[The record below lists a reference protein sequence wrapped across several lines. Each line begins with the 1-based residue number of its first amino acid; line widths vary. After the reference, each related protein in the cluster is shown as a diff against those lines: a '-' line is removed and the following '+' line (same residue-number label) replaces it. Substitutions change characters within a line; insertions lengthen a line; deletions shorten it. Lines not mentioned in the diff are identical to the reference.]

1 MKLFRHLLPVCLLL
15 LGQAAA
21 AASGDASGNADV
33 PGIHAIGNGELC
45 VYGRGA
51 DILQIFGP
59 PYSSPSLLTLSLC
72 DGLLVTSEREVG
84 TSVWNHRLRDGHGV
98 AGRHT
103 DFVADSSPVFVRLF
117 RQKRPVRYRLGVELE
132 ERYRPFEESL
142 SCGEDA
148 LPVSWTDA
156 RSVFR
161 VDLKAGVPFYST
173 YRSPSGYCY
182 RLVTTGAVRLER
194 SGGNGRELTLTAS
207 PGEGALYVIAAR
219 SREELDRE
227 TARIASVSG
236 SALLR
241 TASRSV
247 SRPNVT
253 ASALSGERRREFL
266 QAVDDAAALIRSQQS
281 SEGSV
286 LAGIVYH
293 MGYVRDQYGVSR
305 ALLALGEWERARMI
319 LDFYWR
325 VWQRSGLIH
334 NAQAIGYPGIF
345 HRHENDET
353 EITGYLV
360 VQAFDYYR
368 KTRDTAFL
376 REIMPMLE
384 WATEAQ
390 QRNLIDGMLPFN
402 GDETYL
408 AGGVVPRQVR

>member
-15 LGQAAA
+15 LGQTAAV
-21 AASGDASGNADV
+21 ASGDASGNADV

-72 DGLLVTSEREVG
+72 DGVQVASEREAG
-84 TSVWNHRLRDGHGV
+84 SSVWNHRLRDGHGI

-103 DFVADSSPVFVRLF
+103 DFVADGSPVFVRLF

-142 SCGEDA
+142 SCAEDG

-161 VDLKAGVPFYST
+161 VDLRAGRSVLQYVPKSFGLLLPARD
-173 YRSPSGYCY
+173 YRNGPP
-182 RLVTTGAVRLER
+182 GAVRGER
-194 SGGNGRELTLTAS
+194 TRADADRLAGRGRAVRDRRPL
-207 PGEGALYVIAAR
+207 PGRTRPRDGPV
-219 SREELDRE
+219 
-227 TARIASVSG
+227 ASVSG
-236 SALLR
+236 LALLK
-241 TASRSV
+241 TASRSA

-286 LAGIVYH
+286 LAGIIYH

-334 NAQAIGYPGIF
+334 KRSGDRLPRYFPP
-345 HRHENDET
+345 
-353 EITGYLV
+353 
-360 VQAFDYYR
+360 
-368 KTRDTAFL
+368 TR
-376 REIMPMLE
+376 E
-384 WATEAQ
+384 
-390 QRNLIDGMLPFN
+390 
-402 GDETYL
+402 
-408 AGGVVPRQVR
+408 

>member
-1 MKLFRHLLPVCLLL
+1 M
-15 LGQAAA
+15 
-21 AASGDASGNADV
+21 
-33 PGIHAIGNGELC
+33 
-45 VYGRGA
+45 
-51 DILQIFGP
+51 
-59 PYSSPSLLTLSLC
+59 
-72 DGLLVTSEREVG
+72 
-84 TSVWNHRLRDGHGV
+84 
-98 AGRHT
+98 
-103 DFVADSSPVFVRLF
+103 
-117 RQKRPVRYRLGVELE
+117 
-132 ERYRPFEESL
+132 
-142 SCGEDA
+142 
-148 LPVSWTDA
+148 
-156 RSVFR
+156 
-161 VDLKAGVPFYST
+161 
-173 YRSPSGYCY
+173 
-182 RLVTTGAVRLER
+182 TTGTVRLER
-194 SGGNGRELTLTAS
+194 FGENGRELTLTAS

-227 TARIASVSG
+227 TARVASVSG
-236 SALLR
+236 LALLK
-241 TASRSV
+241 TASRSA

-253 ASALSGERRREFL
+253 VSALSGERRREFL

-286 LAGIVYH
+286 LAGIIYH

-402 GDETYL
+402 GDETYI
-408 AGGVVPRQVR
+408 AGGVVPRQVMYHGSAEATLLFVEGSRRLIRFVREQGLWSAARIGALERDVDECSERFRDNFCRDGHLRQSFLQ

>member
-21 AASGDASGNADV
+21 VASGDASGNADV

-72 DGLLVTSEREVG
+72 DGLQVASEREAG
-84 TSVWNHRLRDGHGV
+84 SSVWNHRLRDGHGV

-103 DFVADSSPVFVRLF
+103 DFVADGSPVFVRLF

-142 SCGEDA
+142 SCAEDG
-148 LPVSWTDA
+148 LPVSWADA

-182 RLVTTGAVRLER
+182 RLVTTGTVRLER
-194 SGGNGRELTLTAS
+194 FGENGRELTLTAS

-227 TARIASVSG
+227 TARVASVSG
-236 SALLR
+236 LALLK
-241 TASRSV
+241 TASRSA

-253 ASALSGERRREFL
+253 VSALSGERRREFL

-286 LAGIVYH
+286 LAGIIYH

-360 VQAFDYYR
+360 VQASTTIAR
-368 KTRDTAFL
+368 RAIRLSCAKSCRCSSG
-376 REIMPMLE
+376 R
-384 WATEAQ
+384 
-390 QRNLIDGMLPFN
+390 
-402 GDETYL
+402 
-408 AGGVVPRQVR
+408 PRPSSGI